1 MPDIGCPLAIGE
13 RRTWRAYLRTPV
25 AVAATA
31 VLCLASP
38 AAAKAGQATLR
49 ATKTAVVASAYRS
62 TYDSVVRFSA
72 HVTSAGRTPAGSV
85 TFIDQ
90 VNGGIL
96 DSVAL
101 SNGRA
106 AFSTAALAPG
116 TRKIIAVYDGTPA
129 FARSR
134 SSAAR
139 ISVRGVDDAI
149 ANQIDTRHDGYQGA
163 DALRVGSLTK
173 KWSVSISGVSGDL
186 TYPIIADHRIFV
198 SGSDSSDPESTVY
211 ALSQRDGHI
220 DWSAR
225 VRSTYFLAGL
235 AYDGGTLFCLNSDG
249 VLTAFNATTGNERWA
264 VRMPAQYHFTGAPA
278 AYDGVVYLAGAGI
291 GGTVYAVSEAD
302 GIVTWSRSVE
312 NGDDSSPAVD
322 GRALYLSY
330 ACQQDYR
337 FSLAGRLVWHH
348 STYCEGGGGST
359 PADHGNLVYAEGF
372 GDPPLILSAGTGKT
386 AGSFAAGSIP
396 AFGNANMYILRSGN
410 LVAVDPSGGPDRW
423 ARGGGM
429 LVMVTPPVADNGLV
443 FAGAS
448 NGKVYGFSPAG
459 RQIWAG
465 VAGQGIGSD
474 AYSGLAIGNRML
486 VVPAGHVITAF
497 RD

>member
-1 MPDIGCPLAIGE
+1 VSDIGCPLAIGE
-13 RRTWRAYLRTPV
+13 RRARPAYLRMPV

-31 VLCLASP
+31 ALCLASP
-38 AAAKAGQATLR
+38 AAAKAEGRATSP
-49 ATKTAVVASAYRS
+49 ATKTTVVASAYRI

-72 HVTSAGRTPAGSV
+72 HVTSAGKTPVGSV

-116 TRKIIAVYDGTPA
+116 TRKIIAVYDGSPA
-129 FARSR
+129 FAKSR
-134 SSAAR
+134 SLAAR
-139 ISVRGVDDAI
+139 ISVRAVDDAI
-149 ANQIDTRHDGYQGA
+149 ANQIDTRHNGYQGA
-163 DALRVGSLTK
+163 DTLRVGSLTK
-173 KWSVSISGVSGDL
+173 KWSVSIAGVSGDL
-186 TYPIIADHRIFV
+186 TYPIIADHSIFV

-220 DWSAR
+220 DWSAH

-235 AYDGGTLFCLNSDG
+235 AYDGRTLFCLNSDG
-249 VLTAFNATTGNERWA
+249 VLTAFNATTGHERWA
-264 VRMPAQYHFTGAPA
+264 VRMPTQYHFTSAPT

-291 GGTVYAVSEAD
+291 GGMVYAVSEAD
-302 GIVTWSRSVE
+302 GIVRWSRSVE

-348 STYCEGGGGST
+348 RTYCEGGGGST
-359 PADHGNLVYAEGF
+359 PAEHGNHVYAQGF
-372 GDPPLILSAGTGKT
+372 GDPPLILSAATGNT
-386 AGSFAAGSIP
+386 VGSFAAGSIP

-429 LVMVTPPVADNGLV
+429 LVTPPVADNGVV

-448 NGKVYGFSPAG
+448 NGKVYGFSPTG
-459 RQIWAG
+459 RKVWAA

-474 AYSGLAIGNRML
+474 AYSGLTIGNRLL

>member
-62 TYDSVVRFSA
+62 SYDSVVRFSA

-396 AFGNANMYILRSGN
+396 AFGNENMYTLRSGN

-429 LVMVTPPVADNGLV
+429 LVTPPVADNGLV